1 MSAQD
6 KQAGA
11 AVLGTV
17 LATVRDAVS
26 WLDAYRPV
34 DEREITMRLLK
45 VTEEAGEAAQAWIG
59 ATGQNPRKGITH
71 SRAEVAAELADVVV
85 AALVAVAS
93 LDMDPAAVLGAK
105 AAALRERLDGCA
117 RLGHDLADD
126 GWRMCACGRSL
137 PDHADTPPDPVGGD
151 GCGMTWR
158 ACSRCEFVDEHHV
171 TEHDDH
177 AHGTADERGE
187 QDQPGG
193 HIRQEATA
201 GLALP
206 NHHQATEETMIVEPS
221 TVGGDR
227 R

>member
-11 AVLGTV
+11 VV

-34 DEREITMRLLK
+34 DDREITMRLLK

-59 ATGQNPRKGITH
+59 ATGQNPRKGVTH
-71 SRAEVAAELADVVV
+71 SRGDVAAELADVVM
-85 AALVAVAS
+85 AALVAMSS
-93 LDMDPAAVLGAK
+93 LDVDPAAVLTAK
-105 AAALRERLDGCA
+105 VAVLRGRLDGCG
-117 RLGHDLADD
+117 RWGHDLDPD

-137 PDHADTPPDPVGGD
+137 PDHADTAADPAGGQ

-158 ACSRCEFVDEHHV
+158 VCSRCDFVDEHHV
-171 TEHDDH
+171 TEHDDQH
-177 AHGTADERGE
+177 DQHDSEV
-187 QDQPGG
+187 QPGG
-193 HIRQEATA
+193 FLRQDVPA

-206 NHHQATEETMIVEPS
+206 IHQQGSEETVMVERA
-221 TVGGDR
+221 TVGGER
-227 R
+227 